1 MPDRFSSQR
10 TTAAAPMSIAIDHR
24 NPSALR
30 VSGSPATFMPKIP
43 VIKVAGMKTV
53 VTMANTLRLRLVCSA
68 VLIVTFS

>member
-1 MPDRFSSQR
+1 
-10 TTAAAPMSIAIDHR
+10 MSIAIDHR